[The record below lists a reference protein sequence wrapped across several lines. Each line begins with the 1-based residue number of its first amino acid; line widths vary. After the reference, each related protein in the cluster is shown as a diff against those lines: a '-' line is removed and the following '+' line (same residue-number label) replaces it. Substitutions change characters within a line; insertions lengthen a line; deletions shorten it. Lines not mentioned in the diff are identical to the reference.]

1 MDGFSPPIL
10 PAPNRNDSLFRRY
23 GEWLRDKLRLRYGDA
38 GEDLT
43 HEAFLR
49 LVAKAGE
56 VQHHKA
62 FLLTVA
68 DNLAR
73 DQFRKD
79 QRQRA
84 RAHDVEAFTS
94 TSTAAP
100 QEQALLIKQI
110 VLALPQEL
118 RDVLI
123 LSLIQGLTYREIAAL
138 RGIPE
143 RTVKDRMRRAMA
155 RASAALRD

>member
-1 MDGFSPPIL
+1 MGQSEVDSPWTDFP
-10 PAPNRNDSLFRRY
+10 RRSFRPRTATTPCSGATANGCATSFAY
-23 GEWLRDKLRLRYGDA
+23 AK
-38 GEDLT
+38 
-43 HEAFLR
+43 AFLR

-79 QRQRA
+79 QRRQA

-94 TSTAAP
+94 ASTAAP

-118 RDVLI
+118 RDVLV